1 MHQETNIIAAGLTLG
16 LSAGLSPGPLMT
28 LVITETLRFNLAA
41 GVKVAIAPLLTDA
54 PILLFAV
61 FVLAQLAHIDPVLG
75 IISLTGAGFLA
86 YLAYESMRFSGMA
99 FHMQAV
105 RPHSIRKGVVANLL
119 NPNPYMFWF
128 AIGGPLIVSAY
139 QQSWSA
145 AFLFLVLF
153 YIMLIGA
160 KISVAIIVNRSRH
173 FLKSRSYIWT
183 IRALGCMLAAFAVMF
198 LLKGLRHLGIMAQ
211 SLG

>member
-1 MHQETNIIAAGLTLG
+1 MNQESNIIAAGITLG

-28 LVITETLRFNLAA
+28 LVITETLKFNLAA

-61 FVLAQLAHIDPVLG
+61 FVLAQLAHIDSVLG

-86 YLAYESMRFSGMA
+86 YLAYESMRFSGMT
-99 FHMQAV
+99 FQMQATN
-105 RPHSIRKGVVANLL
+105 PHAIRKGVVANLL

-128 AIGGPLIVSAY
+128 AIGGPLMVSAY
-139 QQSWSA
+139 QQSWQT
-145 AFLFLVLF
+145 AFSFLALF

-160 KISVAIIVNRSRH
+160 KISVAIIVNRSRR
-173 FLKSRSYIWT
+173 FLKSRSYIWI
-183 IRALGCMLAAFAVMF
+183 IRALGGMLALYALMF
-198 LLKGLRHLGIMAQ
+198 LLKGLRHLGLAEQ
-211 SLG
+211 TFG